1 MSAIKQFPKLPIKNV
16 HWVMTYERPMGRRS
30 RSRTGLLDVRWMPR
44 PAKQLQAGA
53 AAAASGHLAPDLDGC
68 HPV

>member
-30 RSRTGLLDVRWMPR
+30 RSGPVCSTFVARR
-44 PAKQLQAGA
+44 AKQLQAGA